1 MEADPFPYNR
11 RSMGGRLSR
20 WSMSALVVVV
30 ALAAAGCGG
39 ESAAKRK
46 KDFLAEATSICNH
59 FSELQNQIQFP
70 SGNPLAAR
78 TSHTTRA
85 QWGLALNQIVNYGR
99 QEVRG
104 LRKLKAPKDLRER
117 FQELLDTKDQAY
129 NDLAKAAD
137 AAKRNRT
144 AEIKPPVTAGR
155 KKLAQ
160 GTKLARAISL
170 PSCA

>member
-20 WSMSALVVVV
+20 WSLLALVLVV
-30 ALAAAGCGG
+30 ALAATACGG

-46 KDFLAEATSICNH
+46 KDFLAEATSICSH
-59 FSELQNQIQFP
+59 FSELQNQVQFP

-99 QEVRG
+99 QEVRRLG
-104 LRKLKAPKDLRER
+104 KLKAPKDLRER
-117 FQELLDTKDQAY
+117 FQELLDTKGQAFD
-129 NDLAKAAD
+129 DLAKGAD
-137 AAKRNRT
+137 AAKRNHT
-144 AEIKPPVTAGR
+144 DEIKAPVTAGR
-155 KKLAQ
+155 KR
-160 GTKLARAISL
+160 LARARTLAKAISL

>member
-20 WSMSALVVVV
+20 WPVAALVLVV
-30 ALAAAGCGG
+30 ALAATGCGG

-46 KDFLAEATSICNH
+46 KDFLAKATSICSH
-59 FSELQNQIQFP
+59 FSELQNQVQFP

-78 TSHTTRA
+78 TSHTSRA

-99 QEVRG
+99 EEVRG
-104 LRKLKAPKDLRER
+104 LRKLKAPKDLQER
-117 FQELLDTKDQAY
+117 FQELLDTKEQAFD
-129 NDLAKAAD
+129 DLAKAAD
-137 AAKRNRT
+137 AAKRNHT

-155 KKLAQ
+155 KKL
-160 GTKLARAISL
+160 GRTSKLARAISL

>member
-11 RSMGGRLSR
+11 RSMRGRLSR
-20 WSMSALVVVV
+20 WSLSALVFVV
-30 ALAAAGCGG
+30 ALAATGCGG
-39 ESAAKRK
+39 ESPAKRK
-46 KDFLAEATSICNH
+46 KDFLAKATSICSH
-59 FSELQNQIQFP
+59 FSALQNQVQFP

-78 TSHTTRA
+78 TSHASRA

-99 QEVRG
+99 EEVRG

-117 FQELLDTKDQAY
+117 FQELLDTREQAFD
-129 NDLAKAAD
+129 DLAKAAD

-155 KKLAQ
+155 KKLGRAS
-160 GTKLARAISL
+160 KLAKAISL